1 MVKLT
6 ALFGHPESP
15 EDFER
20 HYLGVHV
27 PLAKAIPHV
36 TRIET
41 ARVGPSPSG
50 ETPPYYRMAELW
62 FPDLASLDAAMASP
76 QGRSAAADIATFAT
90 GGATLLVSAVDGD

>member
-15 EDFER
+15 EAFER

-27 PLAKAIPHV
+27 PLARAIPHV

-41 ARVGPSPSG
+41 AKVSPSPTG
-50 ETPPYYRMAELW
+50 EKPPYYRVAELW
-62 FPDLASLDAAMASP
+62 FPDVASLDTAMTSP
-76 QGRSAAADIATFAT
+76 QGQAAAADIAKFAT
-90 GGATLLVSAVDGD
+90 GGATLFVSAVDAH